1 MTDKIVVLSTCATK
15 KDAEKLARA
24 LLEERLAACVTVV
37 PRIRSFYRWK
47 DAIEVTDEFLLV
59 IKSSRE
65 LFDALSSA
73 LEKTHTY
80 EVPEVLA
87 LPVVEGAANY
97 LNWLQANL
105 QDGRDVREGERPEG

>member
-37 PRIRSFYRWK
+37 PRIRSYYHWK
-47 DAIEVTDEFLLV
+47 GAIEATDEFLLI

-65 LFDALSSA
+65 LFAALSSA
-73 LEKTHTY
+73 LEKINPY

-97 LNWLQANL
+97 LNWLQANM
-105 QDGRDVREGERPEG
+105 RDVRDGERPEG

>member
-37 PRIRSFYRWK
+37 PRVRSYYHWK
-47 DAIEVTDEFLLV
+47 GAIEETDEFLLV

-65 LFDALSSA
+65 MFAGISSA
-73 LEKTHTY
+73 LEKFCTA
-80 EVPEVLA
+80 A
-87 LPVVEGAANY
+87 LRTLLRPRTGALRGSA
-97 LNWLQANL
+97 
-105 QDGRDVREGERPEG
+105 EMRPQSRNHLRRCV

>member
-24 LLEERLAACVTVV
+24 LLEERLAACVTVI
-37 PRIRSFYRWK
+37 PRTRSFYRWK
-47 DAIEVTDEFLLV
+47 GAIEVADEFLLV

-65 LFDALSSA
+65 LFAAISSA
-73 LEKTHTY
+73 LEKIHPS

-97 LNWLQANL
+97 LNWLQAN
-105 QDGRDVREGERPEG
+105 VREGERPEG